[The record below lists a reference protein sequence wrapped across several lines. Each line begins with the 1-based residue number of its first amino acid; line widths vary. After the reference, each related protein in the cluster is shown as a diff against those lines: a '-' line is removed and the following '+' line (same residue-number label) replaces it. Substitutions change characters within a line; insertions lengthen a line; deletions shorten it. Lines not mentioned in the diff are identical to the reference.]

1 MNCEECRKEFLES
14 EEDSFVSITA
24 VIHRFFCPDC
34 RREIEEFGR
43 AIELLRDDP
52 DAEAPE
58 DLSRIVLA
66 RISEQEGEEPLS
78 TVVDQPPGRLGR
90 WLIAGGVLLFSP
102 ILAAIAKP
110 YLVARG
116 MHGNLFIIPISIVLG
131 LSFSVYAAFFIGSHM
146 DEISSLIHLKKNG

>member
-66 RISEQEGEEPLS
+66 AYRSRRGKNPF
-78 TVVDQPPGRLGR
+78 RR
-90 WLIAGGVLLFSP
+90 W
-102 ILAAIAKP
+102 
-110 YLVARG
+110 
-116 MHGNLFIIPISIVLG
+116 
-131 LSFSVYAAFFIGSHM
+131 
-146 DEISSLIHLKKNG
+146 